1 MARAGL
7 FLVLIITFLGCS
19 RPTNSSVPPPALAT
33 RNRIEFTGKIVEIA
47 PLASV
52 ETAERARWKVQAE
65 VLSIQAN
72 HSPTAPQVG
81 SRVTFFL
88 HSVVLFFGAD
98 KDAVVGNT
106 YRLAYK
112 SDFQTIYHGE
122 VEKLVN

>member
-1 MARAGL
+1 MQHYAGKSATMARAGL

-47 PLASV
+47 PLATV

-72 HSPTAPQVG
+72 HSPTEPQRGERGGAFFFCSVFFFF
-81 SRVTFFL
+81 FFL
-88 HSVVLFFGAD
+88 
-98 KDAVVGNT
+98 
-106 YRLAYK
+106 
-112 SDFQTIYHGE
+112 I
-122 VEKLVN
+122 